1 MKPSFPPFNILHFL
15 DQLEPDEGSHRPDE
29 GSYFCPVCHAKNFK
43 INLKTGKYKGF
54 SCVCTETDDGKRAVI
69 EAIVPPQ
76 WQKPY
81 RQKQKRAWT
90 YCDQDNRSLIRVHRM
105 DDGEGSRKIWQ
116 ESLQEGTPAE
126 LKKFAC
132 PYRYEKC
139 LETLQN
145 EPQRLIFWVEGEPC
159 ADALWEIGIA
169 ATTTL
174 GGSVN
179 YCAEQYRNLFPAES
193 LVLCPDRDLQ
203 GLKYAEEIATDY
215 PDTKWCY
222 AYPDSPLW
230 NHLSS
235 GGGWDIADWIEAG
248 ATKDTILA
256 AVGDKRGLIPASEPT
271 PFKKGASK
279 EKPNAFKRAYHFI
292 DQLWAE
298 RLRFN
303 DFTKEVELEGNA
315 IELSDLKV
323 ELAITEN
330 LDLSLEKLELILGHI
345 AKRNRYHPVKRYLMQ
360 CFAQYSDTD
369 ILDTLAQQYFGCEQ
383 PIYNA
388 FLKRTLI
395 AAVARVFEPGC
406 KVDTVLILQG
416 KQGFH
421 KSSFFK
427 SLVGAEYFDDSLGAI
442 SDKDEKLKLHK
453 TWVVEWAELESVF
466 KRKDIATTKA
476 FLSSSIDVVRPPYN
490 RQSVRMERQ
499 SIIVGTTNQDEFLS
513 DVTGNRRFW
522 VIPVQRSIGLEQLKQ
537 DRDLIWGAAVALYKA
552 NEQWWLTPEEE
563 QQAEILASDFLT
575 SDPWQS
581 KIAAYLSEH
590 QLNIVTTNEILN
602 NCLEIELAHQTR
614 RAQMRVADC
623 LKEIGWEKTR
633 KTYQGKQQRVWI
645 RLSQPKSSLD
655 PVSPKADCQ
664 KKVNATG
671 NFKNDSQP
679 RQPTNASSLE
689 SYWEQNSDNQP
700 EADAY
705 DQISQFRLTGEQC
718 STLKLPFLTE
728 SVDY

>member
-15 DQLEPDEGSHRPDE
+15 DQLEPDEGSHCPDE
-29 GSYFCPVCHAKNFK
+29 SSYFCPVCHAKNFK
-43 INLKTGKYKGF
+43 VNLKTGKYKGF
-54 SCVCTETDDGKRAVI
+54 SCACTETDGGKRAVI
-69 EAIVPPQ
+69 EAIVPLQ

-90 YCDQDNRSLIRVHRM
+90 YCDQDKRPVIRVHRV
-105 DDGEGSRKIWQ
+105 DDGEGNRKIWQ

-126 LKKFAC
+126 LKKFAR
-132 PYRYEKC
+132 PYRYGDC
-139 LETLQN
+139 LKAVQN

-179 YCAEQYRNLFPAES
+179 YCAEQYRNLFPADS

-203 GLKYAEEIATDY
+203 GLKYAGAIATDY
-215 PDTKWCY
+215 PNAKWCY
-222 AYPDSPLW
+222 AYPDSSLW
-230 NHLSS
+230 HHLSS
-235 GGGWDIADWIEAG
+235 GGGWDIADWIETG

-256 AVGDKRGLIPASEPT
+256 AVGSKRDLIPASEPT
-271 PFKKGASK
+271 PPKKEASK
-279 EKPNAFKRAYHFI
+279 EKPNGFKRAYHFI

-298 RLRFN
+298 RLQFN
-303 DFTKEVELEGNA
+303 DFSKEVELDGNA

-330 LDLSLEKLELILGHI
+330 LDLSLDKLELILGHI
-345 AKRNRYHPVKRYLMQ
+345 AKRNRYHPVKTYLMQ
-360 CFAQYSDTD
+360 CFEQYSETD

-476 FLSSSIDVVRPPYN
+476 FLSSSVDVVRPPYS

-522 VIPVQRSIGLEQLKQ
+522 VIPVQHSIGLEQLRQ
-537 DRDLIWGAAVALYKA
+537 DR
-552 NEQWWLTPEEE
+552 
-563 QQAEILASDFLT
+563 
-575 SDPWQS
+575 
-581 KIAAYLSEH
+581 
-590 QLNIVTTNEILN
+590 
-602 NCLEIELAHQTR
+602 
-614 RAQMRVADC
+614 
-623 LKEIGWEKTR
+623 
-633 KTYQGKQQRVWI
+633 
-645 RLSQPKSSLD
+645 
-655 PVSPKADCQ
+655 
-664 KKVNATG
+664 
-671 NFKNDSQP
+671 
-679 RQPTNASSLE
+679 
-689 SYWEQNSDNQP
+689 
-700 EADAY
+700 
-705 DQISQFRLTGEQC
+705 
-718 STLKLPFLTE
+718 
-728 SVDY
+728 